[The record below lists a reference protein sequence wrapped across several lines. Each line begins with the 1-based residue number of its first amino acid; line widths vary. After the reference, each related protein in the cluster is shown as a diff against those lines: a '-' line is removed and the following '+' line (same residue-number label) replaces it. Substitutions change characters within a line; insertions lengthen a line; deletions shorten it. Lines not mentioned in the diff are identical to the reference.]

1 MWCLILQTRSPCGH
15 QSSIYVWTPSCTKY
29 LDWRKFW
36 NQYLYNF
43 NPNRTVIPIFKYNH
57 PQNWSK
63 IIIFNILVFVVLY
76 ILVAAQCLDK
86 NWTLTPLHSDP
97 GLENTNI
104 YQIELS
110 FHELNTCRQNF
121 NMIILSMNIVF
132 IGYIRSSLPRPKND
146 FLEE

>member
-1 MWCLILQTRSPCGH
+1 MDIHPSTIKY
-15 QSSIYVWTPSCTKY
+15 SSC
-29 LDWRKFW
+29 
-36 NQYLYNF
+36 
-43 NPNRTVIPIFKYNH
+43 
-57 PQNWSK
+57 PQNLSK
-63 IIIFNILVFVVLY
+63 RIIFNILVFVVY
-76 ILVAAQCLDK
+76 ILAAQCLDK